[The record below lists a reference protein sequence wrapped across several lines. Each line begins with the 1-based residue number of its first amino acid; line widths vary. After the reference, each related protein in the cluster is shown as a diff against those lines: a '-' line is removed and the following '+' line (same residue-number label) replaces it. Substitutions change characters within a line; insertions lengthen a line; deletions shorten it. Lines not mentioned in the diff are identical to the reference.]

1 MKIKSITPP
10 ITGWLEIDLD
20 ENIITYLNELI
31 DQSKI
36 DNISMKG
43 NLAGHISSSLA
54 LKDKEDYLMD
64 NLLIECANEYDKAFP
79 SANKLVNH
87 IGTAQRLVISAL
99 WVNFQKK
106 HEFNPMHDHSG
117 VFSFVIWMKIPTDW
131 KEQAKLPFMEGQKH
145 SSVSNFEITYPDTD
159 WTLNQNYYQ
168 MSPELEGKMLF
179 FSSRLKH
186 GVYPFYENDG
196 TRISISGNIMYA

>member
-79 SANKLVNH
+79 SANKIVNH
-87 IGTAQRLVISAL
+87 IGTTQRLLISAL

-159 WTLNQNYYQ
+159 GTLKEDYYQ
-168 MSPELEGKMLF
+168 MSPEMEGKMLF

-186 GVYPFYENDG
+186 GVYPFYESDG
-196 TRISISGNIMYA
+196 TRISISGNLMYA

>member
-1 MKIKSITPP
+1 MKFKPITPP
-10 ITGWLEIDLD
+10 VTGWLEIDLD

-36 DNISMKG
+36 DNISMKDS
-43 NLAGHISSSLA
+43 LAGHISSSLA

-79 SANKLVNH
+79 SASKLVNH

-145 SSVSNFEITYPDTD
+145 SSVSNF
-159 WTLNQNYYQ
+159 
-168 MSPELEGKMLF
+168 
-179 FSSRLKH
+179 
-186 GVYPFYENDG
+186 
-196 TRISISGNIMYA
+196 

>member
-1 MKIKSITPP
+1 MIPSKKVEELILKHKNLEGELSSGNIDKNLFATKSK
-10 ITGWLEIDLD
+10 EYSD
-20 ENIITYLNELI
+20 LNEII

-36 DNISMKG
+36 DNISMKDS
-43 NLAGHISSSLA
+43 LAGHISSRLA

-64 NLLIECANEYDKAFP
+64 NLLLECANEYDKAFP

-99 WVNFQKK
+99 WVIFQKK

-159 WTLNQNYYQ
+159 WTLNQCCR
-168 MSPELEGKMLF
+168 KF
-179 FSSRLKH
+179 F
-186 GVYPFYENDG
+186 
-196 TRISISGNIMYA
+196 

>member
-1 MKIKSITPP
+1 MQIKSITPP
-10 ITGWLEIDLD
+10 VTGWLEIDLD
-20 ENIITYLNELI
+20 EDIITHLNKLI

-36 DNISMKG
+36 DNISMKDS
-43 NLAGHISSSLA
+43 LAGHISSSLE

-64 NLLIECANEYDKAFP
+64 NLLINCANQFDQAFP
-79 SANKLVNH
+79 SAAKLINH
-87 IGTAQRLVISAL
+87 IGTQQRLILNSL

-131 KEQAKLPFMEGQKH
+131 KEQSKLPFMEGQNH
-145 SSVSNFEITYPDTD
+145 SSVSNFEITYMDTD
-159 WTLNQNYYQ
+159 FTLNQSYYQ
-168 MSPELEGKMLF
+168 MSPEMEGKMLF

-186 GVYPFYENDG
+186 GVYPFYESDG
-196 TRISISGNIMYA
+196 TRISISGNLMYA

>member
-1 MKIKSITPP
+1 MKFKPITPP
-10 ITGWLEIDLD
+10 VTGWLEIDLD
-20 ENIITYLNELI
+20 KNIITYLNELI

-36 DNISMKG
+36 DNISMKD
-43 NLAGHISSSLA
+43 NLAGHISSSLE
-54 LKDKEDYLMD
+54 LRDKGDYLMD
-64 NLLIECANEYDKAFP
+64 NLLIKCANEYDKAFP
-79 SANKLVNH
+79 SASKLINH

-106 HEFNPMHDHSG
+106 HEFNPIHDHSG

-131 KEQAKLPFMEGQKH
+131 KEQSKLPFMEGQNH
-145 SSVSNFEITYPDTD
+145 SCVSNFEITYPDTD
-159 WTLNQNYYQ
+159 YGLQQSYYQ
-168 MSPELEGKMLF
+168 MSPEMEGKMLF